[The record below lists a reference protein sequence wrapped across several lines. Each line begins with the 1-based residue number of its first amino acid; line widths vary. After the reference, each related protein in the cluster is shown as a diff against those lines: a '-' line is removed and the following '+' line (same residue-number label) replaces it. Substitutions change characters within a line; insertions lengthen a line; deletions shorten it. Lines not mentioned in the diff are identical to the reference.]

1 MTTISLTRTLTASAI
16 LISAA
21 LLPVHATAGDALSAD
36 LGKYPGSTLA
46 APTGHVSVKFHQ
58 NKLSVAYDLEK
69 TTPSSSGGVHIHTG
83 STCSVAEK
91 VGGHYWSPDLGE
103 DTWKKA
109 TWNSDKQ
116 GKATGEL
123 TIQTGY
129 DYAQNLSHALVIHD
143 SEGRRIACGLLGV
156 APNSGY

>member
-21 LLPVHATAGDALSAD
+21 LLPVHATAGDALNAD

-69 TTPSSSGGVHIHTG
+69 QRLQVQAVFIYIRAAHA
-83 STCSVAEK
+83 VMLK
-91 VGGHYWSPDLGE
+91 KLG
-103 DTWKKA
+103 A
-109 TWNSDKQ
+109 TI
-116 GKATGEL
+116 GPPT
-123 TIQTGY
+123 
-129 DYAQNLSHALVIHD
+129 
-143 SEGRRIACGLLGV
+143 
-156 APNSGY
+156 